1 MGAILTPLREQRHFA
16 LAHASDIA
24 SIRRQGRQLADRLAF
39 GETPDGQLA
48 IVITEL
54 ATNILKHASHG
65 TLVLTPTLRAG
76 RPAIEVLALDQ
87 GDGIANLSMS
97 LRDGISTAG
106 TAGNGLGAIKRM
118 AREFDVYSKPGKGA
132 AFYACVY
139 GDESGAAAS
148 VSTPRELRT
157 PGELIHGVICVPVA
171 GEEECG
177 DAWAVRMEQDS
188 VVMMVA
194 DGLGH
199 GPIAAL
205 ASSAAVRVFDETP
218 AATPT
223 VLLEKMHLALRS
235 TRGAAA
241 AVARLDLASNSV
253 RFAGIG
259 NISATVIGDS
269 NSGSGGRK
277 QLVSHNGIVGGNM
290 RKVQEFEQPWP
301 ADGLG
306 LFIMCSDGL
315 STQWDLQSYPG
326 LQYRHPALIAGILFR
341 DFARGRDD
349 ATVLV
354 VKHGGQGV

>member
-1 MGAILTPLREQRHFA
+1 MGAILTPLREQLHFA

-24 SIRRQGRQLADRLAF
+24 SIRRQARQLADRLEF
-39 GETPDGQLA
+39 GETQDGQLA
-48 IVITEL
+48 IVITEV
-54 ATNILKHASHG
+54 ATNILKHAGHG
-65 TLVLTPTLRAG
+65 TLVLTPTRRAG
-76 RPAIEVLALDQ
+76 RPAIEILALDQ

-97 LRDGISTAG
+97 LRDGISTTG

-118 AREFDVYSKPGKGA
+118 AQEFDVYSAPGKGA

-139 GDESGAAAS
+139 GGESGAAGLE
-148 VSTPRELRT
+148 TPRAPE
-157 PGELIHGVICVPVA
+157 GIVYGAICVPVA

-177 DAWAVRMEQDS
+177 DAWAVRIEQDS
-188 VVMMVA
+188 VVMVVA

-205 ASSAAVRVFDETP
+205 ASAAAVRVFDDI
-218 AATPT
+218 ADATPT
-223 VLLEKMHLALRS
+223 ALLEKMHLALRP
-235 TRGAAA
+235 TRGAAV
-241 AVARLDLASNSV
+241 AVARLDLAANAV

-269 NSGSGGRK
+269 NGGGGGRK
-277 QLVSHNGIVGGNM
+277 QLVSHNGIVGANM

-301 ADGLG
+301 SDGLG

-326 LQYRHPALIAGILFR
+326 LQFRHPALIAGILFR

-354 VKHGGQGV
+354 VKHAGHGLR